1 MLDKTKSVADP
12 DADLR
17 EAFKVFDLDGDGIIT
32 VINSAKFHIYFYK
45 RPKLYCFSHFKKAKE
60 LKLVMHSLG
69 QTVSGSDIEEMIK
82 EADTNCNKSIR
93 FNPILILTFN

>member
-32 VINSAKFHIYFYK
+32 VINSATISNIFFISDQNSMV
-45 RPKLYCFSHFKKAKE
+45 LSHFKKRQK
-60 LKLVMHSLG
+60 
-69 QTVSGSDIEEMIK
+69 
-82 EADTNCNKSIR
+82 N
-93 FNPILILTFN
+93 

>member
-32 VINSAKFHIYFYK
+32 VINRTHI
-45 RPKLYCFSHFKKAKE
+45 
-60 LKLVMHSLG
+60 
-69 QTVSGSDIEEMIK
+69 
-82 EADTNCNKSIR
+82 
-93 FNPILILTFN
+93 TFL